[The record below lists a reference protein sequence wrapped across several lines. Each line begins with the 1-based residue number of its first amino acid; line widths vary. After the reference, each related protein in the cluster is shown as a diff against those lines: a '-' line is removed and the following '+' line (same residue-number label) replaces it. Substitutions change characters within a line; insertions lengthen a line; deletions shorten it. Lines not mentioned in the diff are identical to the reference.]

1 MPRGGILRRF
11 VQTHPFVKIRAGTTV
26 SACFCLIGATPLAAD
41 WRDEIGF
48 TRLKLLAGAELPDFP
63 NQGFT
68 QVEAPD
74 SGNFLPDTTSSL
86 FTGKTFSNLS
96 GASGISNH
104 AQHVATNFYGNTT
117 SLVTGA
123 FNVGLYDANGW
134 IGAGFLKTGNNS
146 LPAAES
152 HAVQNHSWIGTL
164 DTNFTAASAT
174 EINRRLDFA
183 INRDGFV
190 CVVGSDNTA
199 SNILPAILCQ
209 SYHTIS
215 VGRDDNGHGA
225 GFTTLDFINSTDA
238 GRIKPDIVAPSAN
251 PEYATSWT
259 TPMVASAAGLLYSK
273 LAAAPYS
280 LTGADKPRV
289 IKSLLLATATKNT
302 VPSWS
307 NTTARPLDLRY
318 GAGELNINHAYNA
331 LRAGRATSSNNT
343 LLKSR
348 GWASESVAASSPKT
362 YFFSIAAG
370 APSTPFSAA
379 LTWHRVVSKSIFGI
393 WNATL
398 VNLNL
403 RLYNASGFTLGSQI
417 AASLSSVDNVELV
430 YQSALPP
437 GNYALV
443 VENTSSTSTPYA
455 LAWHSLPAVTIAA
468 TIPTARE
475 TNSQAGLVTI
485 TRTGDT
491 TLPLFVPITDGGS
504 AISGSHF
511 QALPANVTLAAGQAS
526 ATLQII
532 PIADNLAQGN
542 RTVTVAIAADFALV
556 SDAAQPA
563 AITIQD
569 KPFDAWRFANFSNSE
584 LTNPAISAETA
595 DPDGDNLVNLLE
607 YAFALP
613 PKLVSISPVTTHIA
627 SGFLTLASP
636 KNTAATDI
644 LWSAEV
650 TADLQTWQPVVPSIN
665 TATDFAASDTIS
677 VNDAPKR
684 FIHLKISRF

>member
-1 MPRGGILRRF
+1 
-11 VQTHPFVKIRAGTTV
+11 VKIRASTTV
-26 SACFCLIGATPLAAD
+26 CVCFCLIGATPLAAD

-152 HAVQNHSWIGTL
+152 HAVQNHSWAGTL
-164 DTNFTAASAT
+164 NANFTAATAT
-174 EINRRLDFA
+174 EINRRLDFT

-190 CVVGSDNTA
+190 CVVGSDNSA
-199 SNILPAILCQ
+199 SAVLPAILCQ

-225 GFTTLDFINSTDA
+225 GFTTLDFITPGDA

-280 LTGADKPRV
+280 LTGPDKPRV

-302 VPSWS
+302 LPSWS
-307 NTTARPLDLRY
+307 NTSARPLDLRY

-331 LRAGRATSSNNT
+331 LRAGRQTASDTT
-343 LLKSR
+343 VLKSR
-348 GWASESVAASSPKT
+348 GWAAQSVVAGAPKT

-379 LTWHRVVSKSIFGI
+379 LTWHRII
-393 WNATL
+393 TD
-398 VNLNL
+398 NLNGPSWGDLTASLENLSL
-403 RLYNASGFTLGSQI
+403 RLYQASGFPLGSQI
-417 AASLSSVDNVELV
+417 AASLSNVDNVELV

-443 VENTSSTSTPYA
+443 VENTSSSSTPYA
-455 LAWHSLPAVTIAA
+455 LAWHSLPAVTVAA
-468 TIPTARE
+468 TISTARE
-475 TNSQAGLVTI
+475 IDLHAGLVTI

-491 TLPLFVPITDGGS
+491 TLPLFVPITVGGN
-504 AISGSHF
+504 AISGTHF
-511 QALPANVTLAAGQAS
+511 QALPASVTLAAGQAS
-526 ATLQII
+526 TTLQII

-542 RTVTVAIAADFALV
+542 RTITLAIAADFALV
-556 SDAAQPA
+556 RDAAQSA

-569 KPFDAWRFANFSNSE
+569 KPFDS
-584 LTNPAISAETA
+584 
-595 DPDGDNLVNLLE
+595 
-607 YAFALP
+607 
-613 PKLVSISPVTTHIA
+613 
-627 SGFLTLASP
+627 
-636 KNTAATDI
+636 
-644 LWSAEV
+644 
-650 TADLQTWQPVVPSIN
+650 
-665 TATDFAASDTIS
+665 
-677 VNDAPKR
+677 
-684 FIHLKISRF
+684 